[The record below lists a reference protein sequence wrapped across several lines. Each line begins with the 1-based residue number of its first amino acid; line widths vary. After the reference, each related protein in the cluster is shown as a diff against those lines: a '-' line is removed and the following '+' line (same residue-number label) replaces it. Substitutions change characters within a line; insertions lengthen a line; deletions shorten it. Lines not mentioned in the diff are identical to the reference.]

1 MQKEAIQFVLT
12 QFSDYLN
19 IPYNGDWQSLWKE
32 ISYEYE
38 IDETVDCDE
47 KLCQLLINES
57 FFGRKLFPSLPEGVS
72 EQELH
77 AFYSSVE
84 WKKLRKET
92 LEYYGNRCHRCN
104 STDDVA
110 VDHIKSLRRF
120 WNLRLEKDNLQLL
133 CKKCNQHKGS
143 IFIVDYRT

>member
-1 MQKEAIQFVLT
+1 MEKEAIQFVLT

-19 IPYNGDWQSLWKE
+19 IPYDGNWQSLWQVISSKYGIRE
-32 ISYEYE
+32 I
-38 IDETVDCDE
+38 IDCDE
-47 KLCQLLINES
+47 ELCQLLINES
-57 FFGRKLFPSLPEGVS
+57 KFGRKFFPSLPEGVS

-77 AFYSSVE
+77 EFYSSVE

-92 LEYYGNRCHRCN
+92 LEYYERKCHRCD

-110 VDHIKSLRRF
+110 VDHIQSLRRF
-120 WNLRLEKDNLQLL
+120 WHLRLDKNNLQLL